1 MIVMK
6 DILPTEQIAAL
17 LRNLSQ
23 PDRIRI
29 LQTIGAGEACVCHLE
44 AHLGLR
50 QAYLSQH
57 LMALRKARILK
68 SRRAG
73 RYIFYR
79 LANTELLDLIQMAGQ
94 IMGVSKADLDS
105 SILSAV
111 DVNCPCPHCEDR
123 DPQNSGCCSNTR
135 AEAGLIEV
143 H

>member
-1 MIVMK
+1 MK

-17 LRNLSQ
+17 CRNLSQ

-29 LQTIGAGEACVCHLE
+29 LLTIGAGEACVCHLE

-68 SRRAG
+68 SRRDG

-79 LANTELLDLIQMAGQ
+79 LADPNILELIQMARRIIGLPL
-94 IMGVSKADLDS
+94 ADLQ
-105 SILSAV
+105 LLMQPV
-111 DVNCPCPHCEDR
+111 VGVNCPCPHCSGDSTPEKT
-123 DPQNSGCCSNTR
+123 GCCSTVST
-135 AEAGLIEV
+135 AAGLIEV